1 MAKDGPIMV
10 RFLAGMEA
18 GGYLWPLFCFFRFWR
33 RTGDTLFVWVAERF
47 VYLLCISF

>member
-1 MAKDGPIMV
+1 MV

-18 GGYLWPLFCFFRFWR
+18 GGYLVAALLFLRFWR